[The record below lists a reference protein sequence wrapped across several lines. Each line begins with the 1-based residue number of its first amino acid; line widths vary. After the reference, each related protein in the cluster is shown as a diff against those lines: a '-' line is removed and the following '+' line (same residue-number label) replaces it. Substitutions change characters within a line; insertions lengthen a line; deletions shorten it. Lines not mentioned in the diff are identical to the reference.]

1 MKAVVVTR
9 LGGPEV
15 LEIRDMPEP
24 IAKPGEVIVQV
35 EAVGVNFADTISTR
49 GAYSSTPPAPFITGR
64 EFAGVVEGT
73 QERVMGY
80 AQYGAAAEKIAVSR
94 KMTWP
99 QPKGWTSE
107 QSAAFPVNFF
117 TAYLAYW
124 KAGMTSD
131 AIEPVYV
138 EGERQRRVLI
148 HAVAGGVGT
157 AAVQIGKLLR
167 IETYGTASTP
177 EKLQRVAKL
186 GLDYGI
192 NYREVNYEAR
202 IAELTRGEGVDAVF
216 EMLGGEHT
224 AKSLRCCRE
233 FGRVI
238 IYGTATGER
247 QKFDVGAMMSKSLSA
262 HGLWLSVLAND
273 SRLMNDCLK
282 VMQPWIDQG
291 KLHPE
296 IGHTLSMEQAG
307 EAHRLLLQRAN
318 YGKIV
323 LMID

>member
-1 MKAVVVTR
+1 
-9 LGGPEV
+9 
-15 LEIRDMPEP
+15 
-24 IAKPGEVIVQV
+24 
-35 EAVGVNFADTISTR
+35 
-49 GAYSSTPPAPFITGR
+49 
-64 EFAGVVEGT
+64 
-73 QERVMGY
+73 
-80 AQYGAAAEKIAVSR
+80 
-94 KMTWP
+94 
-99 QPKGWTSE
+99 
-107 QSAAFPVNFF
+107 VNFF

-138 EGERQRRVLI
+138 EGERRRRVLI

-167 IETYGTASTP
+167 IETYGTASSD
-177 EKLQRVAKL
+177 EKLARVKQI
-186 GLDYGI
+186 GLDHGI
-192 NYREVNYEAR
+192 NYREVDYETR
-202 IAELTRGEGVDAVF
+202 IAELTNGEGVDAVF

-224 AKSLRCCRE
+224 AKSLRCCRD

-247 QKFDVGAMMSKSLSA
+247 QKFDVGAMMARSLSA

-273 SRLMNDCLK
+273 HGLMNDCLK
-282 VMQPWIDQG
+282 AMQPWIEQSR
-291 KLHPE
+291 LHPE
-296 IGHTLSMEQAG
+296 IGHTLLMEQAG

-323 LMID
+323 LTIG

>member
-15 LEIRDMPEP
+15 LEVRDVPEP
-24 IAKPGEVIVQV
+24 SANPGEVIVRV
-35 EAVGVNFADTISTR
+35 EAVGINFADTISTR
-49 GAYSSTPPAPFITGR
+49 GAYSSTPPPPFISGR
-64 EFAGVVEGT
+64 EFAGVIEGT
-73 QERVMGY
+73 QDRVMGY
-80 AQYGAAAEKIAVSR
+80 AQFGASAERIAVSR
-94 KMTWP
+94 KMLWP

-107 QSAAFPVNFF
+107 QAAAFPVNFF

-138 EGERQRRVLI
+138 ENERKRRVLI

-167 IETYGTASTP
+167 IETYGTASSA
-177 EKLQRVAKL
+177 EKLERVAKL
-186 GLDYGI
+186 GLDHGI
-192 NYREVNYEAR
+192 NYREVDYEQR
-202 IAELTRGEGVDAVF
+202 IHELTNGEGVDAVF

-224 AKSLRCCRE
+224 AKSLRCCRK

-247 QKFDVGAMMSKSLSA
+247 QKFDVGTMMSRSLSA
-262 HGLWLSVLAND
+262 HGLWLSILAND
-273 SRLMNDCLK
+273 HTLMNDCLK
-282 VMQPWIDQG
+282 VLQPWIEQG
-291 KLHPE
+291 RLHPE
-296 IGHTLSMEQAG
+296 IGHTLPMEQAG

-323 LMID
+323 LVIN